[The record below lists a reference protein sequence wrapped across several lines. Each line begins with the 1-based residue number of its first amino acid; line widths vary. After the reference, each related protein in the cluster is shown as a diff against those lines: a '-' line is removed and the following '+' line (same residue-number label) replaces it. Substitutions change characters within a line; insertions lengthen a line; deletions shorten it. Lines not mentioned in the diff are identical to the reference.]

1 MVLTMDDTKTNA
13 SDDDEYDENYEEE
26 SKESLI
32 VKLRKKNAK
41 LAEKDLIIE
50 DLRAVL
56 KREKKINEFR
66 KG

>member
-1 MVLTMDDTKTNA
+1 MDDTKTNA
-13 SDDDEYDENYEEE
+13 SDNDKDDKNYEEE
-26 SKESLI
+26 FKENLI